1 MRIAHYEPW
10 GLLNQLYKDL
20 EKVYAQPSHST
31 DTDEDTAVATSAWV
45 PAVDIKEDEQRFVIH
60 ADIPGVDPQE
70 IEITMEGGVLTIKG
84 ERKVESQEER
94 KDYKRI
100 ERARGTFYRRFSL
113 PDTADAEK
121 ITATGKQGVLEIII
135 PKRLIAQARKINV
148 EC

>member
-20 EKVYAQPSHST
+20 EKVYTQPGHSM
-31 DTDEDTAVATSAWV
+31 DEDTTVATSAWV

-70 IEITMEGGVLTIKG
+70 IEITMEAGILTIKG
-84 ERKVESQEER
+84 ERQIESQEER
-94 KDYKRI
+94 KNYKRM
-100 ERARGTFYRRFSL
+100 ERARGTFYRRFGL
-113 PDTADAEK
+113 PDTAAAEK
-121 ITATGKQGVLEIII
+121 ITATGKQGVLEIVI
-135 PKRLIAQARKINV
+135 PKRLIAQPRKINV

>member
-20 EKVYAQPSHST
+20 EKVYTQPGHSM
-31 DTDEDTAVATSAWV
+31 DEDTTVATSAWV

-70 IEITMEGGVLTIKG
+70 IEITMEAGILTIKG
-84 ERKVESQEER
+84 ERQIESQEER
-94 KDYKRI
+94 KNYKRM
-100 ERARGTFYRRFSL
+100 ERARGTFYRRFGL

-121 ITATGKQGVLEIII
+121 ITATGKQGVLEIVI
-135 PKRLIAQARKINV
+135 PKRLISQPRKINV

>member
-10 GLLNQLYKDL
+10 GLLNQFYKDL
-20 EKVYAQPSHST
+20 EKVYAQPSNS
-31 DTDEDTAVATSAWV
+31 TDEDTTVATSAWA

-84 ERKVESQEER
+84 ERQAESQEER
-94 KDYKRI
+94 RNYKRI
-100 ERARGTFYRRFSL
+100 ERTRGTFYRRFSL

-135 PKRLIAQARKINV
+135 PKHLIVQPRKINV

>member
-20 EKVYAQPSHST
+20 EKVYTQPGHSM
-31 DTDEDTAVATSAWV
+31 DEDTTVATSAWV

-70 IEITMEGGVLTIKG
+70 IEITMEAGILTIKG
-84 ERKVESQEER
+84 ERQTESQEER
-94 KDYKRI
+94 KNYKRM
-100 ERARGTFYRRFSL
+100 ERARGTFYRRFGL

-121 ITATGKQGVLEIII
+121 ITATGKQGVLEIVI
-135 PKRLIAQARKINV
+135 PKRLISQPRKINV